1 MRTSV
6 GFFMSRSDRKYDKPP
21 LTIEQMVDLLESRNL
36 GIPDKERAC
45 RYLRYINYYR
55 LSGYGYLFEEPHTG
69 GARSHRFCD
78 GTTFD
83 HILDIYVFDRHLRL
97 LAMDAIERI
106 EVGIRT
112 TLAYEMS
119 HQYGD
124 GHWLLNDTLFTESDD
139 FKHAE
144 LLGRIRGETA
154 FTAEEGTE
162 RHQRREP
169 FITHY
174 YQNYDTPELPPSW
187 MLIEVLPL
195 GTWSKVYANLKV
207 SKDRKRVA
215 RVLDLPPA
223 TLKSW
228 LHSLTYLRNLCA
240 HHSRIYGRKLLFP
253 PAMRDGW
260 PELPPYAFSRFIAV
274 MEFLLCKMAPDTQWG
289 TKVRELIESEPLAK
303 PELLGIQNHDFWE
316 CELIG

>member
-21 LTIEQMVDLLESRNL
+21 LNLDEMVELLESRNL
-36 GIPDKERAC
+36 VVADKERA
-45 RYLRYINYYR
+45 RHYLRYINYYR
-55 LSGYGYLFEEPHTG
+55 FSGYGYLFEEDHESG
-69 GARSHRFCD
+69 RSHSFRA
-78 GTTFD
+78 GTSFED
-83 HILDIYVFDRHLRL
+83 ILAIYDFDRHLRL
-97 LAMDAIERI
+97 LVMDAIERI
-106 EVGIRT
+106 EVGVRT
-112 TLAYEMS
+112 ILAYEMS
-119 HQYGD
+119 HQYED
-124 GHWLLNDTLFTESDD
+124 GHWILNSALFSESTE

-144 LLGRIRGETA
+144 LLRRIKSETA
-154 FTAEEGTE
+154 FSAETGSD
-162 RHQRREP
+162 RHHRRET

-174 YQNYDTPELPPSW
+174 YENYDNPELPPSW

-195 GTWSKVYANLKV
+195 GTWSKVFANLRV

-240 HHSRIYGRKLLFP
+240 HHSRIYGRKLMFP
-253 PAMRDGW
+253 PAMRDDW

-274 MEFLLCKMAPDTQWG
+274 LDFLLQKMAPDTRWG
-289 TKVRELIESEPLAK
+289 EKMHGLIDAEPLVN
-303 PELLGIQNHDFWE
+303 PEMLGIQNHDFWE
-316 CELIG
+316 CEL